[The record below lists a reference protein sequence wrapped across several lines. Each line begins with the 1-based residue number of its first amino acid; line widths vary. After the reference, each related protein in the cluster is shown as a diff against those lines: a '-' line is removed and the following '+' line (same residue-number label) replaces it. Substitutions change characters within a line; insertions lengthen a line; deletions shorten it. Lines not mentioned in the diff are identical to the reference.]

1 MKIVTTLI
9 LLLFTSAL
17 SAQALKHDRLTGTV
31 WDCSLDGKAVG
42 TITFK
47 EGNVVTPSWQA
58 ETEWKPI
65 LNGVEIFG
73 VPLTYENQTFAG
85 FSTTGKT
92 VMLTLAGGGPEPIPA
107 TAAPM
112 VDTAPETPTAS
123 PAPAPAPDVT
133 FEKLPTVK
141 LARGQDHRFTIS
153 GQKTAFGRSTN
164 RTWETSWGSYIEEIE
179 RSATYQFKVGHFGGE
194 GAGFFEV
201 LFLGKDAAGNPI
213 PYAFDSRRMSVNG
226 DTAFEFD
233 IFHKSSDS
241 MYRALNIRIKAGTK
255 PDSWVA
261 WMRTG
266 DTLMGLAAGRGSLVD
281 YYEARP
287 MELVA
292 LAKQVVKTQ

>member
-1 MKIVTTLI
+1 MKAI
-9 LLLFTSAL
+9 LLLILFLTSPL

-42 TITFK
+42 TLTFK

-73 VPLTYENQTFAG
+73 VQLVYENQSFAG
-85 FSTTGKT
+85 FSTTGKSVT
-92 VMLTLAGGGPEPIPA
+92 LTLAAGGPEP
-107 TAAPM
+107 T
-112 VDTAPETPTAS
+112 
-123 PAPAPAPDVT
+123 PAPATTMTAASPEPASAAPAPTPDVT
-133 FEKLPTVK
+133 FEKLPAVK

-201 LFLGKDAAGNPI
+201 LFLGKDSNGDPI
-213 PYAFDSRRMSVNG
+213 PYAFDSIRMTVNG

-233 IFHKSSDS
+233 IFHKSTDS
-241 MYRALNIRIKAGTK
+241 MYRALNIRIKEGTK

-261 WMRTG
+261 WMRSG
-266 DTLMGLAAGRGSLVD
+266 DTIMGLAAGRGSLVD

-292 LAKQVVKTQ
+292 LAKEVVKKQ